1 MAGVNTRA
9 VIFDLFDTLVDGGTT
24 QRREMIA
31 RMGVALGV
39 DPERFKEA
47 FRASY
52 RERFAGKFGDLTQ
65 TITALSRRCGVDPDP
80 AAVERAVTGRL
91 DYTRKLL
98 TPLPGVLEA
107 LTTLVENHWK
117 LGLIT
122 NCSVETEQ
130 VWPDSVLAQYIQEP
144 VFSSR
149 VGVCKPDPAI
159 YRMAAQA
166 LEVDVTECVYVAD
179 GAGGELV
186 GARDLGMTTIRVR
199 ADGVDHATFGGIG
212 DWDGPV
218 IDNLSQLVRRL
229 PDSPAS

>member
-1 MAGVNTRA
+1 MTRVNTRA

-24 QRREMIA
+24 QRRAMIA
-31 RMGVALGV
+31 RMGVDLGI
-39 DPERFKEA
+39 DPDAFKAA
-47 FRASY
+47 FRDSY
-52 RERFAGKFGDLTQ
+52 RERFAGTLGDLHA
-65 TITALSRRCGVDPDP
+65 TITELSRRCGADPDP
-80 AAVERAVTGRL
+80 AAVDVAVAARL

-107 LTTLVENHWK
+107 LSTLTENGWR

-130 VWPDSVLAQYIQEP
+130 VWSESVLAQYISHP
-144 VFSSR
+144 VFSCR

-159 YRMAAQA
+159 FRIAVDA
-166 LEVDVTECVYVAD
+166 LDVRPEECVYVAD

-186 GARDLGMTTIRVR
+186 GARDFGMTTIRVR
-199 ADGVDHATFGGIG
+199 AEDVDHDTFGGIG

-218 IDNLSQLVRRL
+218 IDDLSRLVRLL
-229 PDSPAS
+229 PDAPA

>member
-1 MAGVNTRA
+1 MTVVNTRA

-31 RMGVALGV
+31 RMGEAMGV
-39 DPERFKEA
+39 DPEKFKAA
-47 FRASY
+47 FRDSY
-52 RERFAGKFGDLTQ
+52 RQRFAGELGDLPQ
-65 TITALSRRCGVDPDP
+65 TITTLSRRCGVDPDP
-80 AAVERAVTGRL
+80 AALARAVSERL
-91 DYTRKLL
+91 DYTRRLL

-107 LTTLVENHWK
+107 LTTLVENEWK
-117 LGLIT
+117 LGLVT

-130 VWPDSVLAQYIQEP
+130 VWPESVLAQYIQDP
-144 VFSSR
+144 VFSCR

-159 YRMAAQA
+159 YRMAAEA

-186 GARDLGMTTIRVR
+186 AARDLGMITIRVK
-199 ADGVDHATFGGIG
+199 ADDVDHATFGGIG

-218 IDNLSQLVRRL
+218 IDSLSQLVRRL
-229 PDSPAS
+229 PDSPA